1 LAERLA
7 EDVQHFGNTNARVD
21 VQVAKI
27 QHQQPKLFIFIA

>member
-1 LAERLA
+1 LAERLP
-7 EDVQHFGNTNARVD
+7 EDVQHFDNTTARVD